1 MKKKEKV
8 ICIIPARGGSKSIKL
23 KNLSPIC
30 GKPLIYYPIKSA
42 IKSGVCDEIF
52 VTTDDIQIAR
62 EATKYGAKVPFLRK
76 KKYSGDFVTTEQT
89 LKNALLEFEKFIGYK
104 FDICVFLTCTNI
116 FRDYENIVTA
126 VNVLKQKK
134 NIDSAFTVKK
144 IYRHFWTEENKKLRK
159 VLPWMKKYHS
169 RQNAPKLFREETSVT
184 CVTRSK
190 FWRQGKRIGK
200 KVQLIENKFPFSE
213 IDIND
218 KFDLQMAEFALK
230 ILKKNK
236 SFSKKMF

>member
-30 GKPLIYYPIKSA
+30 GKPLIYYPIQSA

-52 VTTDDIQIAR
+52 VTTDDIRIAR

-76 KKYSGDFVTTEQT
+76 KYAGDFVSTEQT

-116 FRDYENIVTA
+116 FRDYEKYSNSSEHIEA
-126 VNVLKQKK
+126 
-134 NIDSAFTVKK
+134 
-144 IYRHFWTEENKKLRK
+144 
-159 VLPWMKKYHS
+159 KKY
-169 RQNAPKLFREETSVT
+169 R
-184 CVTRSK
+184 
-190 FWRQGKRIGK
+190 
-200 KVQLIENKFPFSE
+200 
-213 IDIND
+213 
-218 KFDLQMAEFALK
+218 
-230 ILKKNK
+230 
-236 SFSKKMF
+236 